1 MTSSILQI
9 LKGELEIKRK
19 TMDKLN
25 SLSQDLLSAVKS
37 KALSQKLEGWLENVA
52 QRWDSLA
59 QKLESSSKQV
69 CHHHCLVS

>member
-1 MTSSILQI
+1 M
-9 LKGELEIKRK
+9 KRQ
-19 TMDKLN
+19 TMDKLK

-37 KALSQKLEGWLENVA
+37 KALSQKLERWLQNVA

-69 CHHHCLVS
+69 